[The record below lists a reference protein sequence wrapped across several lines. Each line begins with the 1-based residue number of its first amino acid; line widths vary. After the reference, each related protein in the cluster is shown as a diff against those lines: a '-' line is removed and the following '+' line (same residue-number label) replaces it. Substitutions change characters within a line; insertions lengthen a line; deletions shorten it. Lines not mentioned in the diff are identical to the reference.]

1 MPRKKLSPEDKEFL
15 KILRRKLK
23 EPYVPD
29 PEYAEIEAR
38 IAKEKKELEEA
49 LSGAEL
55 VFEDEDNFYDADK

>member
-1 MPRKKLSPEDKEFL
+1 MARKKLSPEDKEFL
-15 KILRRKLK
+15 KILRQKMK

-49 LSGAEL
+49 LSGVEL
-55 VFEDEDNFYDADK
+55 TFEGEDEFYDGDK